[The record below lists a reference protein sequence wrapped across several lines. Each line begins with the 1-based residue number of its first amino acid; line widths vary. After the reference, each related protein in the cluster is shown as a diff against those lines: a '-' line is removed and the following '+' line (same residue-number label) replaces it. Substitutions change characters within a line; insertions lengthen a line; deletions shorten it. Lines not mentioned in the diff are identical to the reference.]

1 MRTSGSFVLLMA
13 LREIR
18 ASWRRLVFFF
28 VCVAIGVGAIVML
41 RSVIQTVRG
50 TLARESRAM
59 IAADVAVATNR
70 PWTPELRADLDK
82 AFARAP
88 VVARQETIEAATM
101 VRPADGEGVAA
112 ARMVELRAVQP
123 GFPFYG
129 TVVLQDGR
137 PYSHGLV
144 ANHGALVRPEL
155 LSQLGIAVGDR
166 LLIGGQPFTIRG
178 VIAQEPGRRVGA
190 FSFGSRVLID
200 YEDLKG
206 TGLLS
211 IGSRANYRILL
222 KVDESGVA
230 ALDRALRRD
239 FRDRFVGV
247 SSFRST
253 EDRIGDD
260 LARAENYL
268 SLVGFV
274 ILVLGGIG
282 VWSVTRVFVRQKIRS
297 VAILK
302 CVGATTSQVLG
313 AYVLQVV
320 FLGLAGSTLG
330 VGLARL
336 ALGAIPESIGAAL
349 GATTYTLTLSAVW
362 QGMAVGMLVSLL
374 FSLVPLLE
382 VRRVKPL
389 LLLRGGMTGGGPGAE
404 RFPPWWTAAGVR
416 ARIAALDRVQVAAA
430 VAVSAAL
437 VAVAGW
443 QAASLKIGAI
453 VCGGF
458 AGVALILH
466 LVGTG
471 VVRAVRPIARA
482 PWFPLRHAVLSLGRP
497 GNQTR
502 VILLAVGIGSFFVI
516 GVRSLQANLLQ
527 QFSLELG
534 SSGADMFLIE
544 ILPPQVDRVRAFLDQ
559 HKAPG
564 AGAPQMIPVMRARV
578 TGVKGRDTTL
588 ESFEDV
594 RRQGSLGREYTIT
607 YRDHLQPNETV
618 TDGAFWTGQPP
629 LPERADPGEVS
640 IEQSIHERFKI
651 NVGDTIRFDV
661 VGRVVEARVSSV
673 REVEWE
679 DARSGGFMFV
689 FRPGPLDRAPQ
700 TWIGIL
706 KAPED
711 PAERGRFQRDLVA
724 QFPNVSAIDVREVLA
739 TIKAAVDN
747 VTLAISIVG
756 GIALVSGIL
765 ILAGAVAMTKFQRVY
780 EAAIL
785 RTLGASTRMLAA
797 MLALEYGGLGLLAGG
812 VGAAGALALT
822 WGLSR
827 HVLDIP
833 WRPAPGLAAI
843 GALVTMALVGIVGVT
858 SSYDV
863 LRRKPLGTLR
873 AE

>member
-1 MRTSGSFVLLMA
+1 
-13 LREIR
+13 
-18 ASWRRLVFFF
+18 
-28 VCVAIGVGAIVML
+28 
-41 RSVIQTVRG
+41 
-50 TLARESRAM
+50 
-59 IAADVAVATNR
+59 
-70 PWTPELRADLDK
+70 
-82 AFARAP
+82 
-88 VVARQETIEAATM
+88 M
-101 VRPADGEGVAA
+101 V
-112 ARMVELRAVQP
+112 
-123 GFPFYG
+123 
-129 TVVLQDGR
+129 
-137 PYSHGLV
+137 
-144 ANHGALVRPEL
+144 
-155 LSQLGIAVGDR
+155 
-166 LLIGGQPFTIRG
+166 
-178 VIAQEPGRRVGA
+178 
-190 FSFGSRVLID
+190 D
-200 YEDLKG
+200 YDDLKS
-206 TGLLS
+206 TGLLTV
-211 IGSRANYRILL
+211 GSRANYRILL
-222 KVDESGVA
+222 KVEEPGVA
-230 ALDRALRRD
+230 ALDRDLRRE

-247 SSFRST
+247 SSFRAT

-302 CVGATTSQVLG
+302 CLGATTRQVLA

-320 FLGLAGSTLG
+320 FLGLAGSALG

-336 ALGAIPESIGAAL
+336 ALGAIPEGVGAAL
-349 GATTYTLTLSAVW
+349 GATTYSLTWSAVW

-389 LLLRGGMTGGGPGAE
+389 LLLRGGLTGGLPGMA
-404 RFPPWWTAAGVR
+404 RFAGWWTPAGIR
-416 ARIAALDRVQVAAA
+416 QRIAALDRVQVAAA
-430 VAVSAAL
+430 ILVSAAL

-443 QAASLKIGAI
+443 QAASLTVGAI
-453 VCGGF
+453 VCAGF

-466 LVGTG
+466 LAGSG
-471 VVRAVRPIARA
+471 VVRAVRPVAYA

-516 GVRSLQANLLQ
+516 GVRSLQASLLQ
-527 QFSLELG
+527 QFSLEMG

-544 ILPPQVDRVRAFLDQ
+544 ILPPQVERVRTFLDGR
-559 HKAPG
+559 KAAG
-564 AGAPQMIPVMRARV
+564 AGAPQLIPVMRARV
-578 TGVKGRDTTL
+578 TGVKGRDTSL

-618 TDGAFWTGQPP
+618 TDGAFWSAASPSPQDGGPTGSAAAP
-629 LPERADPGEVS
+629 AEVS
-640 IEQSIHERFKI
+640 IERSIHERFKI
-651 NVGDTIRFDV
+651 NVGDTMRFDV
-661 VGRVVEARVSSV
+661 VGRVIEARVSSV

-689 FRPGPLDRAPQ
+689 FRPGPLDKAPQ
-700 TWIGIL
+700 TWIAIL

-711 PAERGRFQRDLVA
+711 AGERGRFQRDLVA
-724 QFPNVSAIDVREVLA
+724 AFPNISAIDVREVLA
-739 TIKAAVDN
+739 TIKSAVDN

-785 RTLGASTRMLAA
+785 RTLGASTRMLGT

-822 WGLSR
+822 WALSR

-833 WRPAPGLAAI
+833 WRPAPGLAAL
-843 GALVTMALVGIVGVT
+843 GALITTALVGVVGVT
-858 SSYDV
+858 SSVDV
-863 LRRKPLGTLR
+863 LRKKPLGTLR